1 MKTNLFLL
9 IFLCSLLSGCSTEY
23 SAVYQSV
30 KADSKWDESAR
41 IIIGDSEQELTSYIV
56 KEDTLYLMIQMTKV
70 DGYLRSNTNYPLW
83 GKAEISALAEKHSEV
98 KPLVPADWNNWLAKG
113 YGDECKSK

>member
-1 MKTNLFLL
+1 MKTYLF
-9 IFLCSLLSGCSTEY
+9 IFILLCSLLSGCSTEY

-56 KEDTLYLMIQMTKV
+56 KEDTLYLMIQVTQV
-70 DGYLRSNTNYPLW
+70 DGYFRSVTNYPLW
-83 GKAEISALAEKHSEV
+83 GKAEISALSEKHNEV

>member
-1 MKTNLFLL
+1 MKTYIVLL
-9 IFLCSLLSGCSTEY
+9 ILLCNFLSGCSTEY
-23 SAVYQSV
+23 SAIYQSV
-30 KADSKWDESAR
+30 KADSKWDETAR
-41 IIIGDSEQELTSYIV
+41 IIIKGSDQELTPYII
-56 KEDTLYLMIQMTKV
+56 KENALYLVIQMTQV
-70 DGYLRSNTNYPLW
+70 DWNFRSITIYPLW

>member
-1 MKTNLFLL
+1 MKTYLFLFIL
-9 IFLCSLLSGCSTEY
+9 LCNLLSGCSTEY

-30 KADSKWDESAR
+30 KANSKWDESAR
-41 IIIGDSEQELTSYIV
+41 IIIANSEQELTSYIV
-56 KEDTLYLMIQMTKV
+56 KEDTHYLMIQVTQV
-70 DGYLRSNTNYPLW
+70 DGYFRSVTNYPLW
-83 GKAEISALAEKHSEV
+83 GKAEIRALSEKHNEV